1 VAVASGESAIGMLQ
15 PAGALPMVLADGN
28 GLNPLLR
35 HPGMIIHPPVL
46 YTGFV
51 SFVVPYAFAIA
62 ALATRRADDEWIR
75 TTRRWTLVGWLFL
88 SLGLILGGAGR
99 MTCWGGAAIG
109 AGTRGE
115 RRLHALAHRHGFPA
129 FGMIQEKRGMLKRWN
144 MC

>member
-1 VAVASGESAIGMLQ
+1 MASFSAAAMLRKWDRDRALMPYVIAVTMVTLGFSWFMVVSFENPFARLWQLPSGESAIGMLQ

-88 SLGLILGGAGR
+88 SLA
-99 MTCWGGAAIG
+99 
-109 AGTRGE
+109 
-115 RRLHALAHRHGFPA
+115 
-129 FGMIQEKRGMLKRWN
+129 
-144 MC
+144 